1 MGEWAKLRIL
11 NLSYNSLGAASGF
24 SIGRLLDKTREL
36 QELFLEHC
44 GLSSLTLQPN
54 SGLLE
59 SVKSEWVCLGV
70 ASGDCFDQ
78 TSLLTWDTCTAFT
91 IIDATISSTS
101 LNTIIFMKYS
111 LMD

>member
-1 MGEWAKLRIL
+1 MNFLCSDPCLPQGIEELAKGEWAKLRCL

-36 QELFLEHC
+36 QELVLEHC

-59 SVKSEWVCLGV
+59 SVKSEWVFL
-70 ASGDCFDQ
+70 AKFLHSF
-78 TSLLTWDTCTAFT
+78 
-91 IIDATISSTS
+91 
-101 LNTIIFMKYS
+101 
-111 LMD
+111 